1 MLEEMDSEFGIGS
14 LIEEEF
20 GTAKK
25 RVCCAQIYLT
35 VMAFITIYFSLLF
48 LTNENINA
56 FPHLQND
63 LKVPAH

>member
-25 RVCCAQIYLT
+25 RVCCAWIYL
-35 VMAFITIYFSLLF
+35 
-48 LTNENINA
+48 
-56 FPHLQND
+56 
-63 LKVPAH
+63 

>member
-25 RVCCAQIYLT
+25 QVCTTYNFTTSMDKYRICY
-35 VMAFITIYFSLLF
+35 SLLF
-48 LTNENINA
+48 
-56 FPHLQND
+56 
-63 LKVPAH
+63 

>member
-25 RVCCAQIYLT
+25 RVCC
-35 VMAFITIYFSLLF
+35 V
-48 LTNENINA
+48 
-56 FPHLQND
+56 
-63 LKVPAH
+63 